1 MKKILVGGGIAIAV
15 VIIIALVL
23 VSKINPI
30 VKSGVEK
37 TGPMILKAPVT
48 LKEDNI
54 SFFSG
59 SGELK
64 GFTVGNPEGYK
75 TDYAFQM
82 DRLKVD
88 LDVKSVTSDKIHI
101 ENIIIDSP
109 NIVFEGGFSD
119 NNLSQLQKNASAFAG
134 GDSQEKKTTSD
145 SKSQKLLI
153 DHILIQNGS
162 ISVSMGILQ
171 GKKLTVPLPKI
182 ELKDIGKEKDA
193 SMSDVL
199 GEVLAAI
206 NKAVIPA
213 VQQEV
218 AKLGKGLGGTGDTVQ
233 EGVKGGMD
241 KIKGIFGK

>member
-1 MKKILVGGGIAIAV
+1 MKKILVIGGVAIALV
-15 VIIIALVL
+15 VVIALVL
-23 VSKINPI
+23 AGKINPI
-30 VKSGVEK
+30 IKSGIEK
-37 TGPMILKAPVT
+37 TGPVILKAPVT
-48 LKEDNI
+48 LKGVNI

-64 GFTVGNPEGYK
+64 GFTIGNPEGYK

-134 GDSQEKKTTSD
+134 GDSQEKKTASD
-145 SKSQKLLI
+145 SKSQRLLI

>member
-1 MKKILVGGGIAIAV
+1 MKKILVVGGVAIAV
-15 VIIIALVL
+15 IVVIALVL
-23 VSKINPI
+23 VGKINPI
-30 VKSGVEK
+30 VKSGIEK
-37 TGPMILKAPVT
+37 TGPVILKAPVT
-48 LKEDNI
+48 LEGVNI

-75 TDYAFQM
+75 TSYAFQM

-101 ENIIIDSP
+101 EDIIIDSP
-109 NIVFEGGFSD
+109 NIVFEGGFGK
-119 NNLSQLQKNASAFAG
+119 NNLSQLQKNASTFTSG
-134 GDSQEKKTTSD
+134 GSKEKETASDSQ
-145 SKSQKLLI
+145 SQKLLI
-153 DHILIQNGS
+153 DHVLIQNGT

-193 SMSDVL
+193 SMSDAL

-218 AKLGKGLGGTGDTVQ
+218 TKLGKGLGGTGETVQ

-241 KIKGIFGK
+241 KIKGLFGK